1 MSFNTNWNFP
11 TSIKFGPDKIN
22 EIGEACRS
30 IKSKNPLIVTDKNL
44 RNLKITNNL
53 ILLLQKLNIQ
63 YSIFSEVDPNPN
75 DENLNEGI
83 EIFKKGQHDGI
94 IAFGGGS
101 ALDLGKLIAF
111 MANQS
116 LSVWEFEDIGEL
128 WKKADENAIY
138 PIIAIPTTAGTGSEV
153 GRASVLTDR
162 KKNIK
167 KVIFH
172 PRILP
177 QQVICDPLLTIEMPK
192 KITAGTGMDALA
204 HCLEAYCSPTY
215 HPMASG
221 IAIEGIKLVKDNLI
235 KAYIEGENVDA
246 RANMMSAA
254 LMGATSFQK
263 GLGGIHA
270 LSHPIGA
277 IFNTH
282 HGTTNAVV
290 MKNVLMFNKK
300 EIISKI
306 NLLTKYLEIPNGF
319 DGFIEFIETLCQKLN
334 IPKNLNEIGVDKNQI
349 ELIASMAINDPTA
362 SGNPIK
368 LNYKNTLDL
377 LRKCF

>member
-53 ILLLQKLNIQ
+53 ILLLQKLNLQ

-177 QQVICDPLLTIEMPK
+177 QQVICDPLLTLEMPK

-368 LNYKNTLDL
+368 LNYQNTLDL

>member
-138 PIIAIPTTAGTGSEV
+138 PIIAIPTTSGTGSEV

-162 KKNIK
+162 KENIK

-177 QQVICDPLLTIEMPK
+177 QQVICDPLLTLEMPK

-368 LNYKNTLDL
+368 LNYQNTLDL

>member
-94 IAFGGGS
+94 IAFGGGA

-128 WKKADENAIY
+128 WKKADENNIA
-138 PIIAIPTTAGTGSEV
+138 PTPAHII
-153 GRASVLTDR
+153 
-162 KKNIK
+162 
-167 KVIFH
+167 
-172 PRILP
+172 
-177 QQVICDPLLTIEMPK
+177 
-192 KITAGTGMDALA
+192 
-204 HCLEAYCSPTY
+204 
-215 HPMASG
+215 
-221 IAIEGIKLVKDNLI
+221 
-235 KAYIEGENVDA
+235 
-246 RANMMSAA
+246 
-254 LMGATSFQK
+254 
-263 GLGGIHA
+263 
-270 LSHPIGA
+270 
-277 IFNTH
+277 
-282 HGTTNAVV
+282 
-290 MKNVLMFNKK
+290 
-300 EIISKI
+300 
-306 NLLTKYLEIPNGF
+306 
-319 DGFIEFIETLCQKLN
+319 
-334 IPKNLNEIGVDKNQI
+334 
-349 ELIASMAINDPTA
+349 
-362 SGNPIK
+362 
-368 LNYKNTLDL
+368 
-377 LRKCF
+377 

>member
-177 QQVICDPLLTIEMPK
+177 QQVICDPLLTLEMPK

-319 DGFIEFIETLCQKLN
+319 DGFIGFIETLCQKLH

-368 LNYKNTLDL
+368 LNYQNTLDL

>member
-53 ILLLQKLNIQ
+53 ILLLQKLNIH
-63 YSIFSEVDPNPN
+63 YSIFSEVEPNPN

-138 PIIAIPTTAGTGSEV
+138 PIIAIPTTSGTGSEV

-177 QQVICDPLLTIEMPK
+177 QQVICDPLLTLEMPK

-319 DGFIEFIETLCQKLN
+319 DGFLEFIETLCQKLN

-368 LNYKNTLDL
+368 LNYQNTLDL

>member
-319 DGFIEFIETLCQKLN
+319 DGFIGFIETLCQKLH

-368 LNYKNTLDL
+368 LNYQNTLDL

>member
-111 MANQS
+111 MADQS

-177 QQVICDPLLTIEMPK
+177 QQVICDPLLTLEMPK

-368 LNYKNTLDL
+368 LNYQNTLDL

>member
-177 QQVICDPLLTIEMPK
+177 QQVICDPLLTLEMPK

-368 LNYKNTLDL
+368 LNYQNTLDL

>member
-1 MSFNTNWNFP
+1 MSFNTTWNFP
-11 TSIKFGPDKIN
+11 TPIKFGPGKIS
-22 EIGEACRS
+22 EIGQACQLINS
-30 IKSKNPLIVTDKNL
+30 NNPLIVTDKNL
-44 RNLKITNNL
+44 RNLSITNNL
-53 ILLLQKLNIQ
+53 MILLKELKIKHA
-63 YSIFSEVDPNPN
+63 IFSEVEPNPN
-75 DENLNEGI
+75 ESNLNQGI
-83 EIFKKGQHDGI
+83 ETFKKGLHDGI

-116 LSVWEFEDIGEL
+116 LPVWEFEDIGEL
-128 WKKADENAIY
+128 WKKADANAIY
-138 PIIAIPTTAGTGSEV
+138 PIIAVPTTAGTGSEV
-153 GRASVLTDR
+153 GRASVLTDTKR
-162 KKNIK
+162 NIK

-172 PRILP
+172 PKMLP
-177 QQVICDPLLTIEMPK
+177 QQVICDPLLTLEMPK
-192 KITAGTGMDALA
+192 NITAGTGMDALA
-204 HCLEAYCSPTY
+204 HCLEAYCSPSY

-235 KAYIEGENVDA
+235 TAYNHGANIDA

-290 MKNVLMFNKK
+290 MKNVIIFNKK
-300 EIISKI
+300 EIEEKI
-306 NLLTKYLEIPNGF
+306 NLLTKYLELPNGF
-319 DGFIEFIETLCQKLN
+319 NGFVEFIDFLCQKLN

-362 SGNPIK
+362 GGNPIK
-368 LNYKNTLDL
+368 LNYQNTLDL

>member
-177 QQVICDPLLTIEMPK
+177 QQVICDPLLTLEMPK

-290 MKNVLMFNKK
+290 MKNVLMFNKRQD
-300 EIISKI
+300 I
-306 NLLTKYLEIPNGF
+306 TDY
-319 DGFIEFIETLCQKLN
+319 
-334 IPKNLNEIGVDKNQI
+334 LNE
-349 ELIASMAINDPTA
+349 
-362 SGNPIK
+362 
-368 LNYKNTLDL
+368 YTLV
-377 LRKCF
+377 